1 MAKIGDEDGMCEKA
15 LDAVKERLDTTYGI
29 VLNNPAYTKY
39 HIEMG
44 EISTYPP
51 GSKENGGIFCHNNP
65 WIMIGETQLGRGD
78 MAYDYYTKITPAF
91 IEDIQDLHKT
101 EPYVYS
107 QMIAGKDAFKP
118 GEAKNSW
125 LTGTAAWNY
134 AAITQ
139 HILGIRPALQGL
151 LIDPCIPKKWDG
163 FKVSRKFRGYTLKI
177 EVKNPKHVSKGVAE
191 ITINGNKIKGNLI
204 PVLEKNKIYDV
215 MVTLG

>member
-1 MAKIGDEDGMCEKA
+1 
-15 LDAVKERLDTTYGI
+15 
-29 VLNNPAYTKY
+29 
-39 HIEMG
+39 
-44 EISTYPP
+44 
-51 GSKENGGIFCHNNP
+51 
-65 WIMIGETQLGRGD
+65 

-139 HILGIRPALQGL
+139 HILGIRPALQGWKYNYKAS
-151 LIDPCIPKKWDG
+151 DE
-163 FKVSRKFRGYTLKI
+163 KI
-177 EVKNPKHVSKGVAE
+177 V
-191 ITINGNKIKGNLI
+191 
-204 PVLEKNKIYDV
+204 
-215 MVTLG
+215 